1 MAAPKLTTYF
11 KTFTTDP
18 LGQIFMTG
26 IVNVAPYNTVNLEII
41 QWPHAPVAMTVSC
54 DIGKITGA
62 TLAETIASFPL
73 GTAGQ
78 IHSFDVIGP
87 EFSVVLT
94 GGPPKTKVPI
104 QAWLFL
110 H

>member
-1 MAAPKLTTYF
+1 MAAPKRIDYF

-41 QWPHAPVAMTVSC
+41 QWPHAPVTMNVTC
-54 DIGKITGA
+54 MMGKITGS
-62 TLAETIASFPL
+62 TLAEELEQFPL
-73 GTAGQ
+73 GTAATFTA
-78 IHSFDVIGP
+78 IDVIGS